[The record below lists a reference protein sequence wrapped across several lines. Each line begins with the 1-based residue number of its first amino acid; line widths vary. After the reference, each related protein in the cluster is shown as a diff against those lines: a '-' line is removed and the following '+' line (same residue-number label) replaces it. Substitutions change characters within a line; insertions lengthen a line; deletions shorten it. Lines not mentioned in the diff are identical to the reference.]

1 MSSEIPTTGPDGRPL
16 TAKQKRQLKAKLRRG
31 GGHHR
36 TEENTMSRHYGGKYE
51 RERRKGKQPTCRVC
65 GGPHERRQCPGI
77 EDDGTGMSWYKGK
90 SDKSKTRGRTAH
102 GRAVDQSGQ
111 WAGWKRRQGKGQG
124 GRVDPAKFL
133 RRFAKLDP
141 PEAGGAAVVDGCCD
155 LTAVFDAISL
165 AAVSGGRASDD
176 EYSVALEEVCPLQP
190 TFAGCVVKLGSALD
204 WSRRFYLRRSQASRH
219 KKKKGKKKT
228 TAEEAAQS
236 VDPAASEPAIQ
247 ENLHSAE
254 ASAPTG
260 VQSGSTPQRR
270 PLPCCCGVSPTA
282 TELIACNAWS
292 EAATEEFLAGL
303 PTRLTAAL
311 NADDV
316 VACCCG
322 LDYSTDCPTP
332 RSIQKRLAAAQI
344 ETAVR
349 AGKPV
354 LVTLHPELRQT
365 EAYDEARLDLLAVL
379 QASMPPEHPFVLCA
393 WAGDAE
399 TAVKLCGFFPQ
410 CYVGL
415 SGVATFSKAAH
426 MRELCFDVP
435 LDRLLLTTDAPHSP
449 ASERKSN

>member
-176 EYSVALEEVCPLQP
+176 ECVCSMVLSLCPLCDVTLRVMPVLMLALSDLLAKIKSRYSVALEEVCPLQP

-322 LDYSTDCPTP
+322 AFTWHLPGEICS
-332 RSIQKRLAAAQI
+332 AAVVI
-344 ETAVR
+344 S
-349 AGKPV
+349 PN
-354 LVTLHPELRQT
+354 LP
-365 EAYDEARLDLLAVL
+365 AY
-379 QASMPPEHPFVLCA
+379 
-393 WAGDAE
+393 
-399 TAVKLCGFFPQ
+399 
-410 CYVGL
+410 
-415 SGVATFSKAAH
+415 
-426 MRELCFDVP
+426 CF
-435 LDRLLLTTDAPHSP
+435 A
-449 ASERKSN
+449 